1 MMLTNLATLLRAGGL
16 KVTEVAG
23 WKTRGHGQMTSVEA
37 IVCHHTAGPKTGNYP
52 SLAVV
57 RDGRT
62 GLAGPLSQLGLGR
75 DGTVYVIAAG
85 VCYHAGATFETWQNN
100 WHAIGIEAEA
110 TGTDD
115 WPAVQYQAYVKL
127 CAVLRRGYDVP
138 NARVLGHK
146 EVAKPKGR
154 KPDPNFDMA
163 AFRSAVAAAYSKP
176 STTPTTPT
184 EDNDMTPEQYA
195 GLIQEQKN
203 QGDATR
209 KEIREQAIWGQTYA
223 LEIADNLAVALDR
236 FNATLKAGGTVAQA
250 QAAFAAQV
258 GDIRADLKKRAADN
272 EAGKV

>member
-1 MMLTNLATLLRAGGL
+1 MMLTNLASVLRAGGL

-23 WKTRGHGQMTSVEA
+23 WKTRGHGQMTAVEA

-85 VCYHAGATFETWQNN
+85 VCYHAGATFYTWQNN

-115 WPAVQYQAYVKL
+115 WPPVQYQAYVKL
-127 CAVLRRGYDVP
+127 CAVLRRAYDVP

-146 EVAKPKGR
+146 EVAKPLGR
-154 KPDPNFDMA
+154 KPDPNFNMDI
-163 AFRSAVAAAYSKP
+163 FRRKVAEAYAGKA
-176 STTPTTPT
+176 TTPTT
-184 EDNDMTPEQYA
+184 EDDDMSAEQYA
-195 GLIQEQKN
+195 NLMQQVKN
-203 QGDATR
+203 EGAATR
-209 KEIREQAIWGQTYA
+209 QEVRRQAIWGLRYGTQ
-223 LEIADNLAVALDR
+223 IADNLETAADR
-236 FNATLKAGGTVAQA
+236 YDATLKAGGTIEQAEAAYQASLADVTADLAARAQA
-250 QAAFAAQV
+250 N
-258 GDIRADLKKRAADN
+258 G
-272 EAGKV
+272 